1 MKMYG
6 FFRSGTSH
14 RTRIVLNL
22 KQIDY
27 ELLPISVMKN
37 EHKQASFKAINPQ
50 GFVPVLAI
58 NDQLL
63 IQSPAIIEWLEE
75 SHPEHPLLPSDALGR
90 AKVRA
95 LAAVV
100 GCDIHPINNKRILD
114 YLRQVLKL
122 DDQQVEQ
129 WCQHWI
135 DEGFSALETLLAA
148 DENRGDFCYGQQ
160 PTLADAYLIPQV
172 DSSKRFHVDLSKYP
186 NIQRI
191 YDACMALPAFQAAA
205 PMKQPDAV

>member
-22 KQIDY
+22 KQISY
-27 ELLPISVMKN
+27 ELLPISLMKN
-37 EHKQASFKAINPQ
+37 EHKNAAFQAINPQ
-50 GFVPVLAI
+50 GFVPVLAV

-63 IQSPAIIEWLEE
+63 LQSPAIIEWLEE

-95 LAAVV
+95 LAAVM
-100 GCDIHPINNKRILD
+100 GCDIHPINNKRILE
-114 YLRQVLKL
+114 YLRNTLKL
-122 DDQQVEQ
+122 DDAQVQ
-129 WCQHWI
+129 SWCQHWI
-135 DEGFSALETLLAA
+135 DEGFSALETLLAT
-148 DENRGDFCYGQQ
+148 DQTRGDFCYGNQ

-172 DSSKRFHVDLSKYP
+172 DSSKRFKLDMSKYP
-186 NIQRI
+186 NIQKI

-205 PMKQPDAV
+205 PMNQPDAA

>member
-22 KQIDY
+22 KQISYD
-27 ELLPISVMKN
+27 LLPVSLMKN
-37 EHKQASFKAINPQ
+37 EHKNAAFQAINPQ

-63 IQSPAIIEWLEE
+63 LQSPAIIEWLEE
-75 SHPEHPLLPSDALGR
+75 THPEHPLLPKDAIAR

-114 YLRQVLKL
+114 YLRNTLKL
-122 DDQQVEQ
+122 DDAQVQ
-129 WCQHWI
+129 TWCQHWI

-148 DENRGDFCYGQQ
+148 DQNRGDFCYGHQ

-172 DSSKRFHVDLSKYP
+172 DSSKRFKVDMSKYP
-186 NIQRI
+186 HIQRI

-205 PMKQPDAV
+205 PMNQPDAA

>member
-22 KQIDY
+22 KQISY
-27 ELLPISVMKN
+27 ELLPISLMKN
-37 EHKQASFKAINPQ
+37 EHKNAAFQAINPQ
-50 GFVPVLAI
+50 GFVPVLAV

-63 IQSPAIIEWLEE
+63 LQSPAIIEWLEE

-100 GCDIHPINNKRILD
+100 GCDIHPINNKRILE
-114 YLRQVLKL
+114 YLRNTLKL
-122 DDQQVEQ
+122 DDAQVQ
-129 WCQHWI
+129 SWCQHWI

-148 DENRGDFCYGQQ
+148 DQTRGDFCYGNQ

-172 DSSKRFHVDLSKYP
+172 DSSKRFKLDMSKYP
-186 NIQRI
+186 NIQKI
-191 YDACMALPAFQAAA
+191 YDACMALHAFQAAA
-205 PMKQPDAV
+205 PMNQPDAA

>member
-22 KQIDY
+22 KKIDY
-27 ELLPISVMKN
+27 ELTAVSLMKN
-37 EHKQASFKAINPQ
+37 EHRNAEFKAINPQ
-50 GFVPVLAI
+50 GFVPVVEI

-75 SHPEHPLLPSDALGR
+75 SYPEVALLPQDPIQR

-95 LAAVV
+95 LAAMV

-122 DDQQVEQ
+122 DDAQVES

-135 DEGFSALETLLAA
+135 DEGFSAIETLLAQ
-148 DENRGDFCYGQQ
+148 DSSRGAFCVGDQ
-160 PTLADAYLIPQV
+160 PSIADAYLIPQV
-172 DSSKRFHVDLSKYP
+172 DSSKRFNVDLSKYP
-186 NIQRI
+186 LIQAV
-191 YDACMALPAFQAAA
+191 YDACMQLPAFVDAA
-205 PMKQPDAV
+205 PKNQPDAV

>member
-22 KQIDY
+22 KQIAY
-27 ELLPISVMKN
+27 ELLPVSLMKN
-37 EHKQASFKAINPQ
+37 EHKKAEFKAINPQ

-58 NDQLL
+58 NDQAL

-75 SHPEHPLLPSDALGR
+75 THPAHPLLPSDAIGR

-95 LAAVV
+95 LAVLV
-100 GCDIHPINNKRILD
+100 GCDIHPINNKRILE
-114 YLRQVLKL
+114 YLRNHLKL
-122 DDQQVEQ
+122 DDAQVQ
-129 WCQHWI
+129 SWCQHWI
-135 DEGFSALETLLAA
+135 DEGFSALEHLLAA
-148 DENRGDFCYGQQ
+148 DTTRGDFCYGNQ

-172 DSSKRFHVDLSKYP
+172 DSSKRFNVDMSKYS

-205 PMKQPDAV
+205 PMNQPDAA

>member
-22 KQIDY
+22 KQISYD
-27 ELLPISVMKN
+27 LLPVSLMKN
-37 EHKQASFKAINPQ
+37 EHKNAAFQAINPQ

-63 IQSPAIIEWLEE
+63 LQSPAIIEWLEE
-75 SHPEHPLLPSDALGR
+75 THPEHPLLPKDAIAR

-114 YLRQVLKL
+114 YLRNTLKL
-122 DDQQVEQ
+122 DDAQVQ
-129 WCQHWI
+129 TWCQHWI

-148 DENRGDFCYGQQ
+148 DQNRGDFCYGHQ

-172 DSSKRFHVDLSKYP
+172 DSSKRFKVDMSKYP

-205 PMKQPDAV
+205 PMNQPDAA

>member
-22 KQIDY
+22 KQISY
-27 ELLPISVMKN
+27 ELLPISLMKN
-37 EHKQASFKAINPQ
+37 EHKNAAFQAINPQ
-50 GFVPVLAI
+50 GFVPVLAV

-63 IQSPAIIEWLEE
+63 LQSPAIIEWLEE

-100 GCDIHPINNKRILD
+100 GCDIHPINNKRILE
-114 YLRQVLKL
+114 YLRNTLKL
-122 DDQQVEQ
+122 DDAQVQ
-129 WCQHWI
+129 SWCQHWI

-148 DENRGDFCYGQQ
+148 DQTRGDFCYGNQ

-172 DSSKRFHVDLSKYP
+172 DSSKRFKVDMSKYP
-186 NIQRI
+186 NIQKI

-205 PMKQPDAV
+205 PMNQPDAA

>member
-22 KQIDY
+22 KQIAY
-27 ELLPISVMKN
+27 ELLPVSLMKN
-37 EHKQASFKAINPQ
+37 EHHQAAFKAINPQ
-50 GFVPVLAI
+50 GFVPVLAV
-58 NDQLL
+58 NDQQL

-75 SHPEHPLLPSDALGR
+75 THPEHPLLPAEPLAR

-95 LAAVV
+95 YAALV
-100 GCDIHPINNKRILD
+100 GCDIHPINNKRILE
-114 YLRQVLKL
+114 YLRNTLSLNDEQV
-122 DDQQVEQ
+122 QR

-135 DEGFSALETLLAA
+135 DEGFSALESLLAA
-148 DENRGDFCYGQQ
+148 DPERGDFCYGNS

-172 DSSKRFHVDLSKYP
+172 DSSKRFQVDMSKYP
-186 NIQRI
+186 HIQRV
-191 YDACMALPAFQAAA
+191 YKACMALPAFQAAA
-205 PMKQPDAV
+205 PGNQPDAL

>member
-27 ELLPISVMKN
+27 ELLPISLMKN

-75 SHPEHPLLPSDALGR
+75 SHPEHPLLPSDVLGR

-191 YDACMALPAFQAAA
+191 YDACMALPAFQTAA

>member
-22 KQIDY
+22 KQISY
-27 ELLPISVMKN
+27 ELLPISLMKN
-37 EHKQASFKAINPQ
+37 EHKNAAFQAINPQ

-75 SHPEHPLLPSDALGR
+75 THPEHPLLPSDALGR

-100 GCDIHPINNKRILD
+100 GCDIHPINNKRILE
-114 YLRQVLKL
+114 YLRNTLKL
-122 DDQQVEQ
+122 DDAQVES

-135 DEGFSALETLLAA
+135 DEGFTALETLLAA
-148 DENRGDFCYGQQ
+148 DPNRGDFCYGNQ

-172 DSSKRFHVDLSKYP
+172 DSSKRFKVDMSKYP
-186 NIQRI
+186 NIQKI

-205 PMKQPDAV
+205 PMNQPDAA

>member
-22 KQIDY
+22 KQISYD
-27 ELLPISVMKN
+27 LLPVSLMKN
-37 EHKQASFKAINPQ
+37 EHKNAAFQAINPQ

-75 SHPEHPLLPSDALGR
+75 THPEHPLLPKDAIAR

-114 YLRQVLKL
+114 YLRNTLKL
-122 DDQQVEQ
+122 DDSQVQ
-129 WCQHWI
+129 TWCQHWI

-148 DENRGDFCYGQQ
+148 DQNRGDFCYGHQ

-172 DSSKRFHVDLSKYP
+172 DSSKRFKVDMSKYP

-205 PMKQPDAV
+205 PMNQPDAA

>member
-27 ELLPISVMKN
+27 ELLPISLMKN

-135 DEGFSALETLLAA
+135 DEGFSTLETLLAA

-191 YDACMALPAFQAAA
+191 YDACMALPAFQTAA

>member
-22 KQIDY
+22 KQISY
-27 ELLPISVMKN
+27 ELLPISLMKN
-37 EHKQASFKAINPQ
+37 EHKNAAFQAINPQ
-50 GFVPVLAI
+50 GFVPVLAV

-100 GCDIHPINNKRILD
+100 GCDIHPINNKRILE
-114 YLRQVLKL
+114 YLRNTLKL
-122 DDQQVEQ
+122 DDAQVQ
-129 WCQHWI
+129 SWCQHWI

-148 DENRGDFCYGQQ
+148 DQTRGDFCYGNQ

-172 DSSKRFHVDLSKYP
+172 DSSKRFKVDMSKYP
-186 NIQRI
+186 NIQKI

-205 PMKQPDAV
+205 PMNQPDAA

>member
-27 ELLPISVMKN
+27 ELLPISLMKN

-191 YDACMALPAFQAAA
+191 YDACMALPAFQTAA

>member
-22 KQIDY
+22 KQISYD
-27 ELLPISVMKN
+27 LLPVSLMKN
-37 EHKQASFKAINPQ
+37 EHKNAAFQAINPQ

-75 SHPEHPLLPSDALGR
+75 THPEHPLLPKDAIAR

-114 YLRQVLKL
+114 YLRNTLKL
-122 DDQQVEQ
+122 DDAQVQ
-129 WCQHWI
+129 SWCQHWI

-148 DENRGDFCYGQQ
+148 DQNRGDFCYGHQ

-172 DSSKRFHVDLSKYP
+172 DSSKRFKVDMSKYP
-186 NIQRI
+186 HIQRI

-205 PMKQPDAV
+205 PMNQPDAA

>member
-22 KQIDY
+22 KQISY
-27 ELLPISVMKN
+27 ELLPISLMKN
-37 EHKQASFKAINPQ
+37 EHKRADFKAINPQ
-50 GFVPVLAI
+50 GFVPVLAV

-63 IQSPAIIEWLEE
+63 FQSPAIIEWLEE
-75 SHPEHPLLPSDALGR
+75 THPEHALLPNEPLAR

-95 LAAVV
+95 LAALV
-100 GCDIHPINNKRILD
+100 GCDIHPINNKRILE
-114 YLRQVLKL
+114 YLVNHLKL
-122 DDQQVEQ
+122 DEQQVQ
-129 WCQHWI
+129 GWCQHWI
-135 DEGFSALETLLAA
+135 DEGFTALETLLAA
-148 DENRGDFCYGQQ
+148 DHERGDFCYGNQ

-172 DSSKRFHVDLSKYP
+172 DSSKRFKVDMSKYP
-186 NIQRI
+186 NIQHI

-205 PMKQPDAV
+205 PMNQPDAA

>member
-27 ELLPISVMKN
+27 ELLPISLMKN

-75 SHPEHPLLPSDALGR
+75 SHPEHPLLPSDVLGR

>member
-22 KQIDY
+22 KQISY
-27 ELLPISVMKN
+27 ELLPISLMKN
-37 EHKQASFKAINPQ
+37 EHKNSAFQAINPQ
-50 GFVPVLAI
+50 GFVPVLAV

-63 IQSPAIIEWLEE
+63 LQSPAIIEWLEE

-100 GCDIHPINNKRILD
+100 GCDIHPINNKRILE
-114 YLRQVLKL
+114 YLRNTLKL
-122 DDQQVEQ
+122 DDAQVQ
-129 WCQHWI
+129 SWCQHWI
-135 DEGFSALETLLAA
+135 DEGFSALETLLAT
-148 DENRGDFCYGQQ
+148 DQTRGDFCYGNQ

-172 DSSKRFHVDLSKYP
+172 DSSKRFKVDMSKYP
-186 NIQRI
+186 NIQKI

-205 PMKQPDAV
+205 PMNQPDAA

>member
-22 KQIDY
+22 KQIRY
-27 ELLPISVMKN
+27 ELLPISLMKN
-37 EHKQASFKAINPQ
+37 EHKNADFKAINPQ
-50 GFVPVLAI
+50 GFVPVLVM
-58 NDQLL
+58 NDQQL

-75 SHPEHPLLPSDALGR
+75 AYPEHALLPSDPIAR

-95 LAAVV
+95 LAALV
-100 GCDIHPINNKRILD
+100 GCDIHPINNKRILE
-114 YLRQVLKL
+114 YLRNTLKL
-122 DDQQVEQ
+122 DDEQIQQ

-135 DEGFSALETLLAA
+135 DEGFTALETLLAA
-148 DENRGDFCYGQQ
+148 DSERGDFCYGNQ

-172 DSSKRFHVDLSKYP
+172 DSSKRFKVDMSKYP

-205 PMKQPDAV
+205 PMNQPDAA

>member
-22 KQIDY
+22 KQIRY
-27 ELLPISVMKN
+27 ELLPISLMKN
-37 EHKQASFKAINPQ
+37 EHKNAAFQAINPQ

-75 SHPEHPLLPSDALGR
+75 SHPEHPLLPSDAVGR

-100 GCDIHPINNKRILD
+100 GCDIHPINNKRILE
-114 YLRQVLKL
+114 YLRNTLKL
-122 DDQQVEQ
+122 DDAQVQ
-129 WCQHWI
+129 SWCQHWI
-135 DEGFSALETLLAA
+135 DEGFRALETLLAA
-148 DENRGDFCYGQQ
+148 DQTRGDFCYGNQ

-172 DSSKRFHVDLSKYP
+172 DSSKRFNVDMSQYP
-186 NIQRI
+186 NIQQI

-205 PMKQPDAV
+205 PMNQPDAA